1 MSRTG
6 WFRLALLLLTGVL
19 LAAFYT
25 QNSLRVSELSLDL
38 GVVALRLSMAQPVP
52 LLMGVSFL
60 AGALP
65 FWLWGWWRGLAQEGQ
80 IRQLRQ
86 EQAAGGER
94 RKDTWS

>member
-1 MSRTG
+1 MSRMG
-6 WFRLALLLLTGVL
+6 WFRLALLLVAGVI
-19 LAAFYT
+19 LAAFYL

-38 GVVALRLSMAQPVP
+38 GFVAWKLAVAQPVP
-52 LLMGVSFL
+52 LLMGISLF

-65 FWLWGWWRGLAQEGQ
+65 FGIWGWWRGLALQAQ

-86 EQAAGGER
+86 ELANAPDR